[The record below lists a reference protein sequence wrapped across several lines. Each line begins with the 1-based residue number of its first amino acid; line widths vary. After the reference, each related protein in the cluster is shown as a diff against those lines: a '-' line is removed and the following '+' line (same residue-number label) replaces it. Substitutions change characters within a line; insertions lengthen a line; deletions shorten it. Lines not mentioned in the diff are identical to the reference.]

1 MRPQEALAAVV
12 RAIQTSPFFDPGDVI
27 TDEFDP
33 EGRNNR
39 LETPFVVVLPVGT
52 VRDQTVNTDRV
63 DFVTDDGG
71 DRVGEVYEAVF
82 EMDIQSDVYIA
93 AGDDRNV
100 TTLGG
105 RLRRALYQ
113 HDSAGIADPFPDP
126 DPPGDPDVVDDI
138 RDFDVG
144 TGQRADDLSGP
155 GVRRWRHESSMR
167 FVSRVATTDGIQ
179 PFETVTTPTDADL
192 EPTDTDSIDFEYQ
205 ITT

>member
-12 RAIQTSPFFDPGDVI
+12 RVIRTSPFFDPGDII

-63 DFVTDDGG
+63 DFVTDDTGS
-71 DRVGEVYEAVF
+71 RIGEVYEAVF
-82 EMDIQSDVYIA
+82 EMDIQSDIYLA
-93 AGDDRNV
+93 RGDDRNV

-113 HDSAGIADPFPDP
+113 HDSAGVGDPFPDDP
-126 DPPGDPDVVDDI
+126 DDSDVVDDI

-144 TGQRADDLSGP
+144 TGQRADDRSGP
-155 GVRRWRHESSMR
+155 GVPVSYTNIRAHETGR
-167 FVSRVATTDGIQ
+167 KLVCRLVLAQKQLRNT
-179 PFETVTTPTDADL
+179 
-192 EPTDTDSIDFEYQ
+192 
-205 ITT
+205 

>member
-12 RAIQTSPFFDPGDVI
+12 RAIQTSPFFDPGDII

-52 VRDQTVNTDRV
+52 VRDQTVNTDR
-63 DFVTDDGG
+63 
-71 DRVGEVYEAVF
+71 
-82 EMDIQSDVYIA
+82 
-93 AGDDRNV
+93 
-100 TTLGG
+100 
-105 RLRRALYQ
+105 
-113 HDSAGIADPFPDP
+113 
-126 DPPGDPDVVDDI
+126 DVVDDI

-167 FVSRVATTDGIQ
+167 YVSRVASTDGIQ
-179 PFETVTTPTDADL
+179 PFETIVTPTDPDL
-192 EPTDTDSIDFEYQ
+192 KPTDADSIDFEYE

>member
-12 RAIQTSPFFDPGDVI
+12 RAIQTSPFFDPGDII

-52 VRDQTVNTDRV
+52 VRDQSVNTDRV
-63 DFVTDDGG
+63 DFITDDSGS
-71 DRVGEVYEAVF
+71 RVGEVYEAVF
-82 EMDIQSDVYIA
+82 EMDIQSDIYLA
-93 AGDDRNV
+93 RGDDRNV

-113 HDSAGIADPFPDP
+113 HDSAAIADPFPDDP
-126 DPPGDPDVVDDI
+126 DDADVVDDI

-179 PFETVTTPTDADL
+179 PFETVVTPTDPDLDAADA
-192 EPTDTDSIDFEYQ
+192 DSIDFEYR

>member
-12 RAIQTSPFFDPGDVI
+12 RAIQTSPFFDPGDII

-82 EMDIQSDVYIA
+82 EMDIQSDIYLA

-126 DPPGDPDVVDDI
+126 ADGSDVIDDI

-144 TGQRADDLSGP
+144 SGQRADDLSGP
-155 GVRRWRHESSMR
+155 GVRRWRHGSSMR
-167 FVSRVATTDGIQ
+167 FVSRVATTDGVQ
-179 PFETVTTPTDADL
+179 PFETVSTPTDADL
-192 EPTDTDSIDFEYQ
+192 EPADTDSIDFEYQ